1 MPPKAKITR
10 EMVINAAFEIA
21 CTNGAKEI
29 SARTVAEKLGTSTQ
43 PVMYHFSTIAELKRV
58 TYAKVNTFH
67 TEYITKFD
75 TENSDIMYEIGRRY
89 IQFAAEEK
97 HLFRFLF
104 QSDFIVED
112 SITGIIDTEE
122 ASPVVELMSKAMGL
136 DIQKTKQI
144 FLLIAMFAHG
154 YASMLANNTLEYD
167 ENVIMSHLELAYKG
181 AFTAVTEENHEEI
194 V

>member
-21 CTNGAKEI
+21 RTNGANEI

-43 PVMYHFSTIAELKRV
+43 PVMYHFATIAELKRA
-58 TYAKVNTFH
+58 TYDKANAFH
-67 TEYITKFD
+67 TEYIISFD
-75 TENSDIMYEIGRRY
+75 MENSDIMHEIGRKY

-104 QSDFIVED
+104 QSDFIAENN
-112 SITGIIDTEE
+112 ITGIIDTER
-122 ASPVVELMSKAMGL
+122 AAPIVGLMSKAMGL
-136 DIQKTKQI
+136 DIQKTKQV
-144 FLLIAMFAHG
+144 FLLISMFAHG

-167 ENVIMSHLELAYKG
+167 EKVIMEHLELAYKG
-181 AFTAVTEENHEEI
+181 AFSTVKEEIYEEI